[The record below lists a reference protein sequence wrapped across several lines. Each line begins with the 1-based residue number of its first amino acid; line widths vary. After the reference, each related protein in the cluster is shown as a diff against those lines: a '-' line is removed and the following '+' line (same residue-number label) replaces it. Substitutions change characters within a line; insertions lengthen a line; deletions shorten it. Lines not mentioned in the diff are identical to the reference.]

1 MTHIETNRDKNRIR
15 KLIALLREE
24 NPNFDKE
31 LANAWNSPILNDR
44 KSWAKAML
52 RVIYTSIKVG
62 ERGNP
67 ISES

>member
-1 MTHIETNRDKNRIR
+1 MI
-15 KLIALLREE
+15 IALLRKE